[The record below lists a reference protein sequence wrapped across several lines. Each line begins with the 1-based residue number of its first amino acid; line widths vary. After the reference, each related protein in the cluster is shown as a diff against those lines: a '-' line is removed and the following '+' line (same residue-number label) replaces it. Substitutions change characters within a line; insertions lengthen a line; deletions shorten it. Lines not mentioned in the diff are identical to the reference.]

1 MSKTKLFSIVIPHE
15 VTERTSLY
23 IRTAVREDPRI
34 VPSGESVSL
43 DTYFN
48 SFSVAKY
55 LKYTNVTEVTTVFDL
70 VGSWNIEL
78 LVRENQNVIR
88 KVAEKQYAGKE
99 RRYIEFPFSLREGQ
113 GKGFLWFRLTA
124 LSDTCTLF
132 GGEYLTEAPVKL
144 LRISAVICTF
154 HREEYMTKNLVDILQ
169 QVANSPKLS
178 ALGEFTLYV
187 IDNGQSLMGRL
198 PEDPR
203 LRLFYNKNC
212 GGSSGFTR
220 GMMEVL
226 RNKNCSHIILMD
238 DDIEVEPEVFWKTIS
253 FLAHLKPEY
262 AHLHIAGGMLFF
274 DEPTV
279 QHEASARWNGTE
291 HSLKHTLQ
299 LNDPE
304 QLIINEEE
312 EKADYAAWWFLCI
325 PTCCISLN
333 NLPLPLFIKCDDIEY
348 GLRNMRMCTVINGI
362 GVWHESFDKKF
373 NTVLDYYSI
382 RNELILNGI
391 YQKAH
396 VRQALWLLLKPCLR
410 SIAYGLTTSLSY
422 VDMAVND
429 YLQGVE
435 NFRQIDGEAKNSQL
449 RAMSPQSYI
458 FPRHSNPQR
467 VWSILSKFFTLGF
480 WNAWF
485 QYFKIAGRY
494 LLRHKQAD
502 RDWKN
507 NWKQLTTKEFWNHQ
521 LELED

>member
-1 MSKTKLFSIVIPHE
+1 MSRTKLFSIVIPHE
-15 VTERTSLY
+15 VTKRTPLY
-23 IRTAVREDPRI
+23 IHTSATKDPRV
-34 VPSGESVSL
+34 VPAGESVSL

-48 SFSVAKY
+48 SFSGAKY
-55 LKYTNVTEVTTVFDL
+55 LKYTNVTEVTAVLELAGT
-70 VGSWNIEL
+70 WNIEL
-78 LVRENQNVIR
+78 LVRENETDIR
-88 KVAEKQYAGKE
+88 RIAERQCDGE
-99 RRYIEFPFSLREGQ
+99 EHRSIDISFSLREAQ
-113 GKGFLWFRLTA
+113 GSGLWWFRLTA
-124 LSDTCTLF
+124 LSDACTLF
-132 GGEYLTEAPVKL
+132 GGEYQTQAPVTP
-144 LRISAVICTF
+144 RQVSAVICTF
-154 HREEYMTKNLVDILQ
+154 HREKYVAENVENIQ
-169 QVANSPKLS
+169 QQIANSP
-178 ALGEFTLYV
+178 ALPSFGEFTLYV

-220 GMMEVL
+220 GILEVL
-226 RNKNCSHIILMD
+226 QNKNCSHVILMD
-238 DDIEVEPEVFWKTIS
+238 DDIEVEPEVFWKTIT
-253 FLAHLKPEY
+253 FLTHLKSEY

-274 DEPTV
+274 DEPTI
-279 QHEASARWNGTE
+279 QHEASAQWNGTE
-291 HSLKHTLQ
+291 HSLKHGLR
-299 LNDPE
+299 LDDPE
-304 QLIINEEE
+304 QLIKNEAE

-325 PTCCISLN
+325 PTCCISLD

-348 GLRNMRMCTVINGI
+348 GLRNMKECVVINGI

-373 NTVLDYYSI
+373 NTVLDYYSV

-435 NFRQIDGEAKNSQL
+435 NFQQIDGEEKNIQL
-449 RAMSPQSYI
+449 RAMGPQSYI
-458 FPRHSNPQR
+458 FPKHSNPQR
-467 VWSILSKFFTLGF
+467 IWSILSKLFTFGF
-480 WNAWF
+480 WNAWI

-494 LLRHKQAD
+494 LIHHKQAD
-502 RDWKN
+502 RNWQS
-507 NWKQLTTKEFWNHQ
+507 NWKKLATKVFWMQQ